1 MMKFKTNAKCG
12 GCVAAIGS
20 KLEGLVDENEWSID
34 LKSADRVLTVTADI
48 PAEVIIA
55 AVEEAGLKAALLE
68 G

>member
-12 GCVAAIGS
+12 GCVAAIGG
-20 KLEGLVDENEWSID
+20 KLEGLVGEKDWSLD

-48 PAEVIIA
+48 PAEVVIA
-55 AVEEAGLKAALLE
+55 AVKEAGLKAALLE